1 MIRYLYMSLI
11 AQGLL
16 VACTAIP
23 ARQALGGI
31 MLASVPEA
39 SYINFSNQSQFDA
52 IGTFSPGASGTLIAP
67 NWVLTAGHL
76 GVNVNNF
83 RVRGTGQSYAV
94 AEVVQHPTFIVNNQ
108 NINLG
113 YDIQLVRLVENVP
126 NVTPAS
132 IYRGNLEAGAT
143 IAITGFGL
151 GGFGDTGESL
161 SAIQRAGTN
170 TVDVVASFV
179 NGAQNAILVAD
190 FDSEFGAT
198 HNTLAAFGSS
208 STPLSLEYHLATGDS
223 GGGIFIFENGQWYLA
238 GVSSGVES
246 QAQFLPNLVGAN
258 TDLFGYGAL
267 SYFTRVSAFQGF
279 IDNVTAVPE
288 PSSFLLFGS
297 LAVGAVAARRMRNK
311 PTV

>member
-16 VACTAIP
+16 VACIAIP

-113 YDIQLVRLVENVP
+113 YDIQLVRLWRTCLTLP
-126 NVTPAS
+126 RLRS
-132 IYRGNLEAGAT
+132 IAVISKSVLRL
-143 IAITGFGL
+143 
-151 GGFGDTGESL
+151 
-161 SAIQRAGTN
+161 R
-170 TVDVVASFV
+170 
-179 NGAQNAILVAD
+179 
-190 FDSEFGAT
+190 
-198 HNTLAAFGSS
+198 
-208 STPLSLEYHLATGDS
+208 
-223 GGGIFIFENGQWYLA
+223 
-238 GVSSGVES
+238 S
-246 QAQFLPNLVGAN
+246 QAL
-258 TDLFGYGAL
+258 
-267 SYFTRVSAFQGF
+267 
-279 IDNVTAVPE
+279 
-288 PSSFLLFGS
+288 
-297 LAVGAVAARRMRNK
+297 ARRVWRHR
-311 PTV
+311 